1 LKLLLNDSSKNKITS
16 DLGSH
21 QTTPSDPIPT
31 MCRDREKMAHQK
43 TVKVKKHDVNAKK
56 ENPSLT

>member
-21 QTTPSDPIPT
+21 QTTPNDPT

-43 TVKVKKHDVNAKK
+43 TVKVNKHDVNAKK
-56 ENPSLT
+56 ETPSLT

>member
-1 LKLLLNDSSKNKITS
+1 MITS

-21 QTTPSDPIPT
+21 QTAPIDPILT
-31 MCRDREKMAHQK
+31 MSRDREKMTHQK
-43 TVKVKKHDVNAKK
+43 TVKVNKHDVNAKK